1 MSLTA
6 RPDGRTCG
14 QLRLV
19 TMSSGIAPAAD
30 GSVLI
35 SCGRT
40 QVICAA
46 SITPTVPAWLAGRGR
61 GWITAEYAMLPY
73 ATRPRSQRELER
85 LSGRTQEIRRLIGR
99 SLRAALDLGLL
110 GERTVHIDAD
120 VLQADGGTRTA
131 AITGGWLAL
140 ALAVSKLIAA
150 GELAAGAMPAPVA
163 AVSVGIWQGQG
174 ILDLCYEEDS
184 AAQVDLNVVM
194 DGNGRFIEV
203 QGTAEK
209 QTFTRAQLDGML
221 RLAEQGIT
229 TLLEQQQRVL
239 QEQILAD

>member
-1 MSLTA
+1 ML
-6 RPDGRTCG
+6 P
-14 QLRLV
+14 
-19 TMSSGIAPAAD
+19 GIAPAAD

-46 SITPTVPAWLAGRGR
+46 SIVPSVPAWLAGRGR

-73 ATRPRSQRELER
+73 ATRPRSQREQER

-131 AITGGWLAL
+131 AITGGWVAL
-140 ALAVSKLIAA
+140 ALAMRSLIAA
-150 GELAAGAMPAPVA
+150 GELPPEAMPAPVA
-163 AVSVGIWQGQG
+163 AVSVGIWQGQA

-184 AAQVDLNVVM
+184 AADVDLNVVM

-209 QTFTRAQLDGML
+209 HTFTRVQLDAML
-221 RLAEQGIT
+221 RLAEQGIAA
-229 TLLEQQQRVL
+229 LLDLQQ
-239 QEQILAD
+239 LALHGQTPLG

>member
-1 MSLTA
+1 
-6 RPDGRTCG
+6 
-14 QLRLV
+14 
-19 TMSSGIAPAAD
+19 
-30 GSVLI
+30 
-35 SCGRT
+35 
-40 QVICAA
+40 
-46 SITPTVPAWLAGRGR
+46 
-61 GWITAEYAMLPY
+61 
-73 ATRPRSQRELER
+73 
-85 LSGRTQEIRRLIGR
+85 
-99 SLRAALDLGLL
+99 
-110 GERTVHIDAD
+110 
-120 VLQADGGTRTA
+120 
-131 AITGGWLAL
+131 
-140 ALAVSKLIAA
+140 VSKLIAA

-239 QEQILAD
+239 QEQTLAD